1 MNRIILSGNLVND
14 GEIRTTSTNKEV
26 YSGRIAVNRGMKDS
40 DGNYITDYF
49 NLVYWNPSD
58 YFKNNAKKGAKA
70 VVEGKIINRDY
81 DAQDGTKKYI
91 TEVWVQLFE
100 VNAKETTQNAT
111 QETTQ
116 ETKEEPEVPSNY
128 TTEYQQMDNGVH
140 LEDSDLPF

>member
-100 VNAKETTQNAT
+100 VYAKET
-111 QETTQ
+111 QEATQ

-128 TTEYQQMDNGVH
+128 TTEYKEMDNGVH
-140 LEDSDLPF
+140 LEDTDLPF

>member
-1 MNRIILSGNLVND
+1 MNRIVLSGNLVND

-26 YSGRIAVNRGMKDS
+26 YSGRIAVNRGMKDA

-58 YFKNNAKKGAKA
+58 YFKKNAKKGARA

-100 VNAKETTQNAT
+100 VNPRETTQHETQEAT
-111 QETTQ
+111 QEP
-116 ETKEEPEVPSNY
+116 KEEPEVPSNY
-128 TTEYQQMDNGVH
+128 TTEYKEMDNGVH

>member
-14 GEIRTTSTNKEV
+14 GEIRTTQTQKEV
-26 YSGRIAVNRGMKDS
+26 YSGRIAVNRGMKDA

-58 YFKNNAKKGAKA
+58 YFKKNAKKGARA

-100 VNAKETTQNAT
+100 VNPRETTQNAT

-116 ETKEEPEVPSNY
+116 EVNEFDAMHTSTDYKEKPEVS
-128 TTEYQQMDNGVH
+128 
-140 LEDSDLPF
+140 LSDSDLPF

>member
-26 YSGRIAVNRGMKDS
+26 YSGRIAVNRGMKDA

-58 YFKNNAKKGAKA
+58 YFKKNAKKGARA

-100 VNAKETTQNAT
+100 VNAKEPTQNAT

-116 ETKEEPEVPSNY
+116 EPKEEPEVPSNY
-128 TTEYQQMDNGVH
+128 TTEYKEMDNGVH